1 MFRAVRGLYTSKT
14 AKNQLKIDSK
24 VEAADSQKINF
35 HMLRYQ
41 RDAAV
46 YNVTSK
52 LEALG
57 LKLLLDLSLD
67 YTPLWTRTA
76 REPKAG

>member
-1 MFRAVRGLYTSKT
+1 
-14 AKNQLKIDSK
+14 
-24 VEAADSQKINF
+24 
-35 HMLRYQ
+35 MLRYQ

-52 LEALG
+52 LGALG

-67 YTPLWTRTA
+67 YTPLWIRTA
-76 REPKAG
+76 REPKAGQSFLLFRFEVRLKFATWGASIVGVL

>member
-1 MFRAVRGLYTSKT
+1 
-14 AKNQLKIDSK
+14 
-24 VEAADSQKINF
+24 
-35 HMLRYQ
+35 MLRYQ

-46 YNVTSK
+46 YNVASK

-67 YTPLWTRTA
+67 YTPLWTQTA